1 MKLLEDIK
9 IELLKIEAEVLSS
22 EIDKLIDKL
31 IYKVEKIEEIQKNNS
46 SINPKIS
53 EIMSEKLKEIRRNS
67 N

>member
-31 IYKVEKIEEIQKNNS
+31 ICKVEKIEEIQKNNS